1 MCSVCCSVLFFFS
14 SRRRHTRCA
23 LVMEFRRVLFRSFP
37 FVPRADRSEAAGE
50 VALASLLH
58 SQDLKIAEQACRSVI
73 AGSIAAFDF
82 ILDLTPYRGA
92 PLLERSEPGAALLSS
107 LLRLAAA
114 LRLTALGVG
123 APTRL
128 GDLPGSCPRGDGG
141 QRRQS
146 WRRAPSTKSARES
159 GDHSQQES
167 RVGK

>member
-1 MCSVCCSVLFFFS
+1 MRISDWSSDVCSSDLP
-14 SRRRHTRCA
+14 
-23 LVMEFRRVLFRSFP
+23 LDQLSFP

-92 PLLERSEPGAALLSS
+92 TLLESSEPGAALLFS
-107 LLRLAAA
+107 LLSLAAP

-123 APTRL
+123 ALTRL
-128 GDLPGSCPRGDGG
+128 GDLPGSCPQGAGG
-141 QRRQS
+141 PRRQS
-146 WRRAPSTKSARES
+146 WRRAPSTKYAPEFGRSEGR
-159 GDHSQQES
+159 
-167 RVGK
+167 RVGKEWVKKWK